1 MPQREPEVLNR
12 RLRWDAWERKTF
24 GREVRVNSDV
34 ATSIP
39 RKRAQ
44 RAVRRPWRPLAVQ
57 LLGPLTILGGLVW
70 AVAQPYRIVLLDPD
84 GRGLYDYLFQA
95 PLLAIVVGFVFTFAI
110 APGLV
115 EDLQATESDRPAS

>member
-1 MPQREPEVLNR
+1 
-12 RLRWDAWERKTF
+12 
-24 GREVRVNSDV
+24 VNSDI

-39 RKRAQ
+39 RKEVR
-44 RAVRRPWRPLAVQ
+44 RLVRRPWRPLAVQ

-70 AVAQPYRIVLLDPD
+70 AIAQPYRIVLLDRE

-95 PLLAIVVGFVFTFAI
+95 PLLAIAVGLVFTVAI

-115 EDLQATESDRPAS
+115 EDLERNERSDPAA

>member
-1 MPQREPEVLNR
+1 MS
-12 RLRWDAWERKTF
+12 
-24 GREVRVNSDV
+24 SDI

-39 RKRAQ
+39 RKEARRVA
-44 RAVRRPWRPLAVQ
+44 RRPWRPLAVQ

-70 AVAQPYRIVLLDPD
+70 AIAQPYRIVLLDRD

-95 PLLAIVVGFVFTFAI
+95 PLLAIAVGLVFTFAI

-115 EDLQATESDRPAS
+115 EDLEATGRDGPAV

>member
-1 MPQREPEVLNR
+1 MS
-12 RLRWDAWERKTF
+12 
-24 GREVRVNSDV
+24 SDI

-39 RKRAQ
+39 RERVRQ
-44 RAVRRPWRPLAVQ
+44 VVRRPWRPLTIQ

-70 AVAQPYRIVLLDPD
+70 AVAQPYRIVLLDRD

-95 PLLAIVVGFVFTFAI
+95 PLLAIAVGLVFTFAV

-115 EDLQATESDRPAS
+115 EDLATTERDDPAA